1 MRREF
6 QEVIVAA
13 YAAMCLIWG
22 TTWYG
27 IRVSLEYV
35 PPIAGAGLRFLLA
48 GLALYA
54 VAAWR
59 GRLTPP
65 ARLPWKLVLVFA
77 AFLFGLNYIL
87 TYTSETRLDSGLVS
101 VLFGTMP
108 FFVFALGALAGE
120 QTTPLIWAGA
130 VVAFAGVAVI
140 SLGGEVRG
148 SPLYALGVIAAA
160 ASSAFANVYAKRH
173 SGHDPLVTL
182 PPAMLIAGV
191 TMTVIGA
198 FAQPVVWTRALSLPS
213 LEAILYLALFGS
225 GIAFFLNIWV
235 IKHIPVWIVGLSS
248 LIIPI
253 IAVFVGAFAGG
264 EHVTLREI
272 CGTLLVI
279 GGVGIALL
287 QWFRN
292 APA

>member
-1 MRREF
+1 
-6 QEVIVAA
+6 
-13 YAAMCLIWG
+13 
-22 TTWYG
+22 
-27 IRVSLEYV
+27 
-35 PPIAGAGLRFLLA
+35 
-48 GLALYA
+48 
-54 VAAWR
+54 
-59 GRLTPP
+59 
-65 ARLPWKLVLVFA
+65 
-77 AFLFGLNYIL
+77 
-87 TYTSETRLDSGLVS
+87 
-101 VLFGTMP
+101 
-108 FFVFALGALAGE
+108 
-120 QTTPLIWAGA
+120 
-130 VVAFAGVAVI
+130 
-140 SLGGEVRG
+140 
-148 SPLYALGVIAAA
+148 LGVIAAA